1 MPTHREGLANRH
13 GAIWRGSWLVF
24 LVALSLRVGW
34 GVWRLM
40 QAAGDASLEFPDEQQ
55 YWLMATS
62 LAKGGGLCDEFGFRA
77 TRMPLY
83 PGVLSVF
90 TQIPS
95 GIIVAKIG
103 HWLIGAGAAV
113 LVAVLGRRLFSPA
126 VGVVA
131 GLLVA
136 CDPFLVFFSSLLL
149 TETLFIF
156 VLLALYLIVNPLV
169 SGKQDDRRW
178 SVWLTV
184 GLMSALSIYVRES
197 SLGLVVLMWLW
208 LVVCAKDR
216 WRAMRGVTLAMLVV
230 VVSLLPWA
238 ARNSRVAGEWCWLT
252 HRGGIS
258 LYDGVGPQADGSGDL
273 ADVSMMSEV
282 SGLDEAAWNR
292 WFMKASFEAMRDD
305 PVRIVKLAGVKL
317 SRLWNPLPN
326 VKTYQSSAVRAIS
339 AVWTIPIYG
348 LALVGAWR
356 LLRIRENGGW
366 RVVAWLLLPGVYITL
381 VHCLFVG
388 SVRYR
393 LPAMPL
399 LELLAAWAVV
409 RLWEWRS
416 VSRLKSS

>member
-1 MPTHREGLANRH
+1 MLK
-13 GAIWRGSWLVF
+13 GSWLVF
-24 LVALSLRVGW
+24 GVALFLRAGW
-34 GVWRLM
+34 VIWRM
-40 QAAGDASLEFPDEQQ
+40 THVQGEVSLEFPDEQQ
-55 YWLMATS
+55 YWQMATS
-62 LAKGGGLCDEFGFRA
+62 LAQGNGLQDEFGFRA

-83 PGVLSVF
+83 PGMLSFF
-90 TQIPS
+90 TRLPT
-95 GIIVAKIG
+95 GILLAKIG

-113 LVAVLGRRLFSPA
+113 LVAKLGRKLFSPA
-126 VGVVA
+126 VGIVA

-156 VLLALYLIVNPLV
+156 VLIALYLVALPLV
-169 SGKQDDRRW
+169 NVKQDSPRW
-178 SVWLTV
+178 SQWLIV
-184 GLMSALSIYVRES
+184 GLMSALCVYVRES

-208 LVVCAKDR
+208 LVVCAKNR
-216 WRAMRGVTLAMLVV
+216 LHAISGAALSMLVV

-238 ARNSRVAGEWCWLT
+238 ARNSHVAGEWCWLT

-273 ADVSMMSEV
+273 GDVQMMPAV
-282 SGLDEAAWNR
+282 RGLDEASWNR
-292 WFMKASFEAMRDD
+292 WFMTASWEAMRRD

-317 SRLWNPLPN
+317 LRLWNPLPN
-326 VKTYQSSAVRAIS
+326 VETYQSAAVRAVS

-348 LALVGAWR
+348 FALVGAWR
-356 LLRIRENGGW
+356 LSRIREGGSW
-366 RVVAWLLLPGVYITL
+366 RVAAWLLLPAVYISV
-381 VHCLFVG
+381 VHSLFVG

-409 RLWEWRS
+409 WVWERRL
-416 VSRLKSS
+416 VSRIKSS